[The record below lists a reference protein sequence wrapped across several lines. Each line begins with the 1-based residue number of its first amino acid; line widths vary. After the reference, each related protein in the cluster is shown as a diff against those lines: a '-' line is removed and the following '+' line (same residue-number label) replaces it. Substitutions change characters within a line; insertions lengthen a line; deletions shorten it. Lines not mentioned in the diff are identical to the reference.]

1 MLKPPTG
8 ESQAMSQERIA
19 PTEDETHTPRWVPLL
34 VLFTIAGLAET
45 VFYSQMLA
53 FTPLYL
59 PKLGITEESQILLV
73 VGWMTAV
80 SNGIG
85 LPLLPLW
92 GALADRYSRKP
103 IVIRSFVVVVLA
115 AFLASISPGITLFFI
130 ARSITGFAL
139 GNSGLMMTTLS
150 ERVPEQRIGFAFSV
164 MNSAAPI
171 GSFIGPLVG
180 GWFVDSL
187 GFRNLMLV
195 NLAVV
200 ACVVVALIFGYRDP
214 YHGTERKPLLEMA
227 WDSVRIVGRSKRLRT
242 LFPALLLLFGGWML
256 AFTYIPLVITEIYH
270 GADPGTAVG
279 LVIGASGLTTLIL
292 APVLGALAD
301 RLGNWRVLF
310 AGATLALIL
319 WPLPALTRDLIS
331 FAILWSVLNGVISAV
346 FALSFSV
353 LSSSASERVRG
364 RVMAFA
370 YMPVNFGFMVGP
382 AIGTW
387 ITQRSLFGIFPAAAV
402 LTGLGLLMLVL
413 AHRFPVEDYP
423 GPAAISPAS
432 DQA

>member
-1 MLKPPTG
+1 MLLPGNGQVMTR
-8 ESQAMSQERIA
+8 ESNGSTADRGQA
-19 PTEDETHTPRWVPLL
+19 HHWGPLL
-34 VLFTIAGLAET
+34 VLFTIASLAET
-45 VFYSQMLA
+45 IFYSQMLA

-59 PKLGITEESQILLV
+59 PRLGITQESQILLV

-85 LPLLPLW
+85 LPLLPFW

-103 IVIRSFVVVVLA
+103 IVIRSFAVVALA
-115 AFLASISPGITLFFI
+115 ALLASVAPGITLFFI

-150 ERVPEQRIGFAFSV
+150 ERVPKQRTGFAFSV

-171 GSFIGPLVG
+171 GASIGPLVG

-187 GFRNLMLV
+187 GFRSLMLV
-195 NLAVV
+195 DLVIVGTVIAALA
-200 ACVVVALIFGYRDP
+200 LGYHDP
-214 YHGTERKPLLEMA
+214 YRGTETKPLLEMA

-256 AFTYIPLVITEIYH
+256 AFTYIPLVITEIYS
-270 GADPGTAVG
+270 GPDPGTAVG
-279 LVIGASGLTTLIL
+279 LVIGASGLTTLVL
-292 APVLGALAD
+292 SPALGALAD
-301 RLGNWRVLF
+301 RLGSWRVLF
-310 AGATLALIL
+310 GGAALALIL
-319 WPLPALTRDLIS
+319 WPLPALTHDLIT
-331 FAILWSVLNGVISAV
+331 FAILWSVLNGVVSAV

-370 YMPVNFGFMVGP
+370 YLPVNFGFMVGP
-382 AIGTW
+382 AIGTL
-387 ITQRSLFGIFPAAAV
+387 ITQRSLFGIFPAAAIF
-402 LTGLGLLMLVL
+402 TAFGLLLLVL
-413 AHRFPVEDYP
+413 AHRHPVEELP
-423 GPAAISPAS
+423 QG
-432 DQA
+432 QTFH